1 MKTDVLVKKIV
12 NRYIGV
18 DGGYLGVPDRIRFTI
33 RNHEDFYSEYCD
45 LSKNPNE
52 YEGTT
57 RQRFIAV
64 FKNSSPKEQ
73 AKIIKGIVQRFPVSE
88 KFETRTEELKQ
99 ELLAEAGKLE
109 KINLVKSPDILA
121 TSVVVFEA
129 LEDAESLI
137 KERKPVSAVDR
148 VHTAFHGYL
157 RFICTEEKIE
167 FDKKDDVVVLVK
179 KVVEKHSKFRVP
191 DKEHEIKNIVK
202 NMASISDSLNPIR
215 NSGSLAHPN
224 ENLLEDAE
232 ANLVINCVRTLLIYF
247 SSKFN

>member
-1 MKTDVLVKKIV
+1 MKTDALVRKIV

-18 DGGYLGVPDRIRFTI
+18 DEGYLGMPANIRFTY
-33 RNHEDFYSEYCD
+33 RNHEDFYPEFCD
-45 LSKNPNE
+45 LVKKPNE

-57 RQRFIAV
+57 REKFIAI
-64 FKNSSPKEQ
+64 FEESSPKEQ
-73 AKIIKGIVQRFPVSE
+73 AKIIRGVIQRFPVSE
-88 KFETRTEELKQ
+88 KFRTRTEELKQ
-99 ELLAEAGKLE
+99 ELLAEANKLE
-109 KINLVKSPDILA
+109 KINLVKNPELLS
-121 TSVVVFEA
+121 TSDVVFEA

-157 RFICTEEKIE
+157 RFICTKEKIE

-247 SSKFN
+247 NSKFN